1 MKVKLFIRDNSLFR
15 SWRKQTEDFE
25 DEINTW
31 LAAHPG
37 IRVVEI
43 KQSSNGGS
51 LDTTKIVI
59 SVWYELEAGANAE
72 AVARASSAMRE
83 QDERF
88 TSTPRS

>member
-1 MKVKLFIRDNSLFR
+1 MKVKLFIRDKSSFR
-15 SWRKQTEDFE
+15 SWRKHTQDFE

-37 IRVVEI
+37 IRVVQI
-43 KQSSNGGS
+43 QQSSNGGS

-59 SVWYELEAGANAE
+59 SVWYELAEGDNAE
-72 AVARASSAMRE
+72 RLARASSPIRA